1 MKPRVLM
8 AMSGGIDSGV
18 SAMLLQEQGYELVG
32 VTFRTFDSITE
43 SCMARE
49 KGCCSV
55 DSIFEAKHLAE
66 KLGFEHHVLD
76 ARDTFRK
83 TVIQNFINEYLQCRT
98 PNPCV
103 LCNPVVKW
111 GMLLDVADEL
121 GCDFLATGHYARIG
135 EQDGRMFLRKGR
147 DVQKDQTYFLW
158 KLTPEHLRRTIF
170 PLGDLT
176 KDEVRAIAAGHGFVK
191 LSQKKE
197 SEEICFVPDN
207 NYRNFLHENVPD
219 LAERMPPGLFVS
231 PEGKM
236 LGQHGGLYNYT
247 IGQRRGLGI
256 ALGAP
261 AYVVA
266 LDAEH
271 NRVVVGNKED
281 LLSGSLVVHDLNLA
295 KYADFP
301 DGMQVD
307 TAAKACRRDSSM
319 WTVAC
324 VWNSMPRWSL
334 SPRAKAPS
342 FMRVMMSWEAESLV
356 SPLSASF
363 SLSLETHFPYLCKN
377 LKIPDYDIGRTYQ

>member
-1 MKPRVLM
+1 MYICTQNCKLMKPRVLM

-66 KLGFEHHVLD
+66 KLGFEHHILD

-83 TVIQNFINEYLQCRT
+83 TVIQNFIDEYLQCRT

-103 LCNPVVKW
+103 LCNPIIKW
-111 GMLLDVADEL
+111 GMLLDMADEL
-121 GCDFLATGHYARIG
+121 GCEFLATGHYARIG
-135 EQDGRMFLRKGR
+135 EQNGRLFLRKGH
-147 DVQKDQTYFLW
+147 DAQKDQTYFLW
-158 KLTPEHLRRTIF
+158 KLTLEHLRRTIF

-176 KDEVRAIAAGHGFVK
+176 KDEVREIAASHGFVK

-219 LAERMPPGLFVS
+219 LAERMPPGMFVS
-231 PEGKM
+231 TEGKM

-266 LDAEH
+266 LDAES

-281 LLSGSLVVHDLNLA
+281 LMCQSLVVHDLNLT
-295 KYADFP
+295 KYADFA
-301 DGMQVD
+301 DGMRVD
-307 TAAKACRRDSSM
+307 CRIRYRNKGVSSRLFHADEG
-319 WTVAC
+319 VR
-324 VWNSMPRWSL
+324 VEFD
-334 SPRAKAPS
+334 AP
-342 FMRVMMSWEAESLV
+342 VESV
-356 SPLSASF
+356 TPGQSAVF
-363 SLSLETHFPYLCKN
+363 YEGDDVVGGG
-377 LKIPDYDIGRTYQ
+377 IIG